1 MHRFVM
7 PEHLAEEKKRSG
19 TNMNP
24 NATATHEDGTRPGH
38 KPLSPV
44 GFDPLTHDEELMH
57 ALVVEDSPQIA
68 ERLVELVTV
77 PDRVDVVATAATED
91 EALAACDRHTIDL
104 AIVDLQLAQGTGFGV
119 IRRLRAASGE
129 HTACI
134 VVLTNHAVP
143 ALKVAAFEAGA
154 DFFLDKSK
162 DFATIPRLI
171 GELLSNRKN

>member
-1 MHRFVM
+1 M
-7 PEHLAEEKKRSG
+7 PRKMTPEEVESSTPHPARRPADSQV
-19 TNMNP
+19 
-24 NATATHEDGTRPGH
+24 ATATHEDGPQSQRRM
-38 KPLSPV
+38 PLA
-44 GFDPLTHDEELMH
+44 FDTHTDAEELMH

-68 ERLVELVTV
+68 ERLVELVSV
-77 PDRVDVVATAATED
+77 PGRVEVVATAATED
-91 EALAACDRHTIDL
+91 EALAACDRHSIEL

-119 IRRLRAASGE
+119 IRRLRAAAAD
-129 HTACI
+129 HPACI

-171 GELLSNRKN
+171 GELLSNRGN

>member
-1 MHRFVM
+1 MPDQHRIPTETRHASTVAQLHAAT
-7 PEHLAEEKKRSG
+7 PQESGQPDRIRSLQYDPRHLS
-19 TNMNP
+19 
-24 NATATHEDGTRPGH
+24 
-38 KPLSPV
+38 
-44 GFDPLTHDEELMH
+44 EELMN

-68 ERLVELVTV
+68 ERLVELVSV
-77 PDRVDVVATAATED
+77 PDRVEVVATAATED
-91 EALAACDRHTIDL
+91 EALSACDRYTIGL

-119 IRRLRAASGE
+119 IRRLRAAAGSSP
-129 HTACI
+129 ACI

-154 DFFLDKSK
+154 DYFLDKSK

>member
-1 MHRFVM
+1 MNTAAIGENTMHSPTPQEGN
-7 PEHLAEEKKRSG
+7 PERRTLPPEFQSR
-19 TNMNP
+19 TQ
-24 NATATHEDGTRPGH
+24 
-38 KPLSPV
+38 
-44 GFDPLTHDEELMH
+44 DEEVMN

-77 PDRVDVVATAATED
+77 PNRVDVVATAATED
-91 EALAACDRHTIDL
+91 EALSACDKHTIGL

-119 IRRLRAASGE
+119 IRRLRAATGANP
-129 HTACI
+129 ACI

-154 DFFLDKSK
+154 DYFLDKSK

-171 GELLSNRKN
+171 GELLNGKSSN

>member
-1 MHRFVM
+1 MID
-7 PEHLAEEKKRSG
+7 
-19 TNMNP
+19 
-24 NATATHEDGTRPGH
+24 TATTATMHEDGGPGRQAMS
-38 KPLSPV
+38 PL
-44 GFDPLTHDEELMH
+44 GFDSHTADAELMH

-68 ERLVELVTV
+68 ERLVELVSV
-77 PDRVDVVATAATED
+77 PDRVEVVATAATED
-91 EALAACDRHTIDL
+91 EALAACDRHTIDR

-129 HTACI
+129 HAACI

-171 GELLSNRKN
+171 GELLSNKGN

>member
-1 MHRFVM
+1 MSRMTSPDGLAPSFRTKEAAGTAAREGGGPTEGRAPHAFNTRIADDEVM
-7 PEHLAEEKKRSG
+7 Q
-19 TNMNP
+19 
-24 NATATHEDGTRPGH
+24 
-38 KPLSPV
+38 
-44 GFDPLTHDEELMH
+44 

-68 ERLVELVTV
+68 ERLVELVSV
-77 PDRVDVVATAATED
+77 PDRVNVVATAATED
-91 EALAACDRHTIDL
+91 EALTACDQFNIDL

-119 IRRLRAASGE
+119 IRRLRAAAGDRA
-129 HTACI
+129 ACI

-171 GELLSNRKN
+171 GELLSNRGN